1 MIFACRASAAGRSA
15 TALPRFQILLGLEG
29 AALNTSVALACVFAA
44 GFAATALA
52 DDKTACRPETVG
64 PATVRAVADGRTLTL
79 TDAREV
85 RLAGI
90 EVPSEGENGA
100 AARAAL
106 ETLVSGRDIRLLKM
120 GPDSDRYGRF
130 VGGIAAD
137 GPPIQLE
144 LLNKGHALVA
154 AQAADTKCAAAFMT
168 AEKAA
173 RAAGLGVW
181 GTAYYLTQDAENPAQ
196 ILASRGRFAVVE
208 GKVLSVR
215 ESGATIY
222 VNFGRRWTEDFT
234 VTALKRNERTFSDA
248 GLPLKK
254 LEGRRVRIR
263 GTVEERGGPWI
274 EAMHPGQIEIVEQ
287 R

>member
-1 MIFACRASAAGRSA
+1 M
-15 TALPRFQILLGLEG
+15 
-29 AALNTSVALACVFAA
+29 NTSVALACVFAA
-44 GFAATALA
+44 GFAAQASA
-52 DDKTACRPETVG
+52 DDRTACRSEAAGAV
-64 PATVRAVADGRTLTL
+64 TVRAVADGRTLTL
-79 TDAREV
+79 TDGREV

-90 EVPSEGENGA
+90 QVPNDGENA
-100 AARAAL
+100 VAARTVL
-106 ETLVSGRDIRLLKM
+106 EKLVTGRDVRLLRM
-120 GPDSDRYGRF
+120 GPKTDRYGRLT
-130 VGGIAAD
+130 GGLAARD

-144 LLNKGHALVA
+144 LLAKGHALVA
-154 AQAADTKCAAAFMT
+154 GQAAATGCAGAFRT

-173 RAAGLGVW
+173 RSAGLGVW
-181 GTAYYLTQDAENPAQ
+181 GTAYYLTQDAGNPAQ
-196 ILASRGRFAVVE
+196 ILAYRGRFAVVE

-215 ESGATIY
+215 ESGGTIY

-234 VTALKRNERTFSDA
+234 VTALKRSERTFADA
-248 GLPLKK
+248 GLELKK

>member
-1 MIFACRASAAGRSA
+1 
-15 TALPRFQILLGLEG
+15 
-29 AALNTSVALACVFAA
+29 LNTSVALACVFAA
-44 GFAATALA
+44 GFAAQASA
-52 DDKTACRPETVG
+52 GDRTACRPEAAG
-64 PATVRAVADGRTLTL
+64 AATVRAVADGRTLTL
-79 TDAREV
+79 TDGREV
-85 RLAGI
+85 RLSGI
-90 EVPSEGENGA
+90 EVSNDGENGV

-106 ETLVSGRDIRLLKM
+106 EKLVAGRDVRLLRM
-120 GPDSDRYGRF
+120 GPETDRYGRF
-130 VGGIAAD
+130 TGGIAAAD
-137 GPPIQLE
+137 GRPIQLE
-144 LLNKGHALVA
+144 LLAKGHALVA
-154 AQAADTKCAAAFMT
+154 GQAAGTGCADAFRA

-181 GTAYYLTQDAENPAQ
+181 GTAYYLTQDAGNPAQ
-196 ILASRGRFAVVE
+196 ILALRGRFAVVE

-234 VTALKRNERTFSDA
+234 VTALKRSERTFADA
-248 GLPLKK
+248 GLELKK

>member
-1 MIFACRASAAGRSA
+1 MGYMMAAAGRFA
-15 TALPRFQILLGLEG
+15 TALPRFQILLGSEG

-52 DDKTACRPETVG
+52 DDKTACRPEPIG
-64 PATVRAVADGRTLTL
+64 PATVRSVADGRTLTL
-79 TDAREV
+79 TDGREV

-90 EVPSEGENGA
+90 EVPNEGGNGA

-106 ETLVSGRDIRLLKM
+106 QTLVSGRDIRLVRM
-120 GPDSDRYGRF
+120 GPDTDRYGRF
-130 VGGIAAD
+130 VGGIAAAD
-137 GPPIQLE
+137 GQPIQLE

-154 AQAADTKCAAAFMT
+154 GAASDRKCAAAFLT

-173 RAAGLGVW
+173 RTAGLGVW
-181 GTAYYLTQDAENPAQ
+181 GTAYYLTQDAEKPAQ
-196 ILASRGRFAVVE
+196 ILAFRGRFAVIE